1 MAVFALLGLDVLV
14 PGLGD
19 GRLGSRAGGQT
30 PRVQVSVLDVWGP
43 ELEDG
48 CPWSGAGGQTAM
60 VQAWPGLASPQVVL
74 SQLHGCHPPARPM
87 SSRRPLGCVL
97 ISSGHGSDSIKVTLV
112 TSFYLSPLRVD
123 PVSTVTFWVLGFR
136 ASVHDRALAS
146 LGLCALAAHPAG
158 HWHLWAL
165 GVLRGVAPVWRLNL
179 RSGDG
184 RAVGQTHMDPAG
196 PHWAP
201 APSCLPGPFWFSCD
215 VCKAR
220 SSELVFTGTFS
231 W

>member
-1 MAVFALLGLDVLV
+1 
-14 PGLGD
+14 
-19 GRLGSRAGGQT
+19 
-30 PRVQVSVLDVWGP
+30 
-43 ELEDG
+43 
-48 CPWSGAGGQTAM
+48 
-60 VQAWPGLASPQVVL
+60 
-74 SQLHGCHPPARPM
+74 M

-97 ISSGHGSDSIKVTLV
+97 ISSGHGSDSIKVILV
-112 TSFYLSPLRVD
+112 ASFYLRPLRVD
-123 PVSTVTFWVLGFR
+123 PVSMVMFWVLGFR
-136 ASVHDRALAS
+136 ASVHGRALAS
-146 LGLCALAAHPAG
+146 LGLCALAAHPASR
-158 HWHLWAL
+158 WHLWAP

-184 RAVGQTHMDPAG
+184 RAVGRASAVGQTHMDPAG

-201 APSCLPGPFWFSCD
+201 APSCLPGPFQFCD